1 VSDVPCRYDA
11 ARSPD
16 PAPAAVTA
24 GIRPHAN
31 LLPTTGVR
39 NGRDPD
45 PTMTLAVRYTA
56 ARTLDTAPVD
66 TSPPG
71 PGEVELAP
79 AYVGICGTDLHI
91 FHGDMDARV
100 STPAVLGH
108 EMSGRIVRV
117 GPDVEGWQPG
127 DAVTVM
133 PLRWDGTCPACRA
146 GHQHVCGN
154 LDFIGIDSPGALQQR
169 WTVPAATLVRLPPSL
184 RLDRAALVEP
194 TAVAVHDVGRAGV
207 RDGER
212 VVVVGGGPVG
222 VLIALVARATGAEVR
237 VVEPSPYRRLLAEEL
252 DLSTWDPA
260 ADDIPALLRR
270 WTGDAGADV
279 AFEVSG
285 AAGGVQTAVEVLGV
299 RGRLCLV
306 AIHPRPREVDLHR
319 FFWRELTLVGARLYD
334 RTDFERAVALV
345 ADGTVPADRL
355 ISEVVPLAEAPAAFR
370 ALEGGGDVMK
380 ILVDCADGAPGTS
393 EARGAAV

>member
-1 VSDVPCRYDA
+1 
-11 ARSPD
+11 
-16 PAPAAVTA
+16 
-24 GIRPHAN
+24 
-31 LLPTTGVR
+31 
-39 NGRDPD
+39 
-45 PTMTLAVRYTA
+45 MTLAARYLS
-56 ARTLDTAPVD
+56 ARTLDTAPVPS
-66 TSPPG
+66 TPPG

-100 STPAVLGH
+100 TAPAVLGH
-108 EMSGRIVRV
+108 EMSGRVTRV
-117 GPDVEGWQPG
+117 GPDVEDWRPG

-146 GHQHVCGN
+146 GHQHVCQH
-154 LDFIGIDSPGALQQR
+154 LDFIGIDSPGAMQQR
-169 WTVPAATLVRLPPSL
+169 WTVPASTLIRLPDSL
-184 RLDRAALVEP
+184 PLHRAALVEP

-207 RDGER
+207 REGER

-222 VLIALVARATGAEVR
+222 VLIALVARAAGADVR
-237 VVEPSPYRRLLAEEL
+237 VVELSTHRRLLAEEWGL
-252 DLSTWDPA
+252 TAWDPA
-260 ADDIPALLRR
+260 AEDLPELVRE

-285 AAGGVQTAVEVLGV
+285 AAGGVDTAVDVLGV

-306 AIHPRPREVDLHR
+306 AIHSRPREVNLHR

-334 RTDFERAVALV
+334 RSDFEKAVALV
-345 ADGTVPADRL
+345 ADGTIPAERL
-355 ISEVVPLAEAPAAFR
+355 ISKVVPLTEAPAAFE

-380 ILVDCADGAPGTS
+380 ILVDCTDDTDDAQ
-393 EARGAAV
+393 GAAV

>member
-1 VSDVPCRYDA
+1 M
-11 ARSPD
+11 
-16 PAPAAVTA
+16 T
-24 GIRPHAN
+24 
-31 LLPTTGVR
+31 
-39 NGRDPD
+39 
-45 PTMTLAVRYTA
+45 TLAVRYLA
-56 ARTLDTAPVD
+56 ARTLDTSPAAG
-66 TSPPG
+66 SPPG

-100 STPAVLGH
+100 AVPAVLGH

-117 GPDVEGWQPG
+117 GPDVEGWRPG

-133 PLRWDGTCPACRA
+133 PLRWDDTCPACRK
-146 GHQHVCGN
+146 GHQHVCQN
-154 LDFIGIDSPGALQQR
+154 LDFIGIDSPGAMQQR
-169 WTVPAATLVRLPPSL
+169 WTVPASTVVRLPESVP
-184 RLDRAALVEP
+184 LDRAALVEP

-222 VLIALVARATGAEVR
+222 VLIALVARAAGAEVR
-237 VVEPSPYRRLLAEEL
+237 VVELSAHRRLLAGEL
-252 DLSTWDPA
+252 GLTSWDPA
-260 ADDIPALLRR
+260 TVDVPELVRE

-285 AAGGVQTAVEVLGV
+285 AAAGVDTAVDVLGV

-306 AIHPRPREVDLHR
+306 AIHPKPREVNLHR

-334 RTDFERAVALV
+334 RSDFEKAVALV

-355 ISEVVPLAEAPAAFR
+355 ISKIVPLAEAPAAFE

-380 ILVDCADGAPGTS
+380 ILVDCGNDTTGAR
-393 EARGAAV
+393 A